1 MTLEEVMINN
11 GVCVLRHVN
20 KIKMPIYR
28 LNIDEDGA
36 RQFNIWYEELMASGF
51 NTIVRTPSGGISI
64 SKLNFRPPM
73 WDVKYTKSCI
83 EITVVAFERMLRIQF
98 RQNIALDAECAGEER
113 QIFGKQAFEAW
124 KRELE
129 KDGIDYDD
137 YAIDNGPEV
146 KKSIPKYMIRVASKY
161 YCGEDKVFEN
171 CHHID
176 FHNSFPAGL
185 VNTHPEFGP
194 TVNRLY
200 ENRKVKPIN
209 KAILNYSIGYGQSLD
224 NCNARW
230 AHLAKDAIA
239 DNNKRLF
246 DLSQKISDSGRQVML
261 WNTDGVWYQ
270 GDIYHGEGEGK
281 KLGDWENDHVNCSL
295 RIKSKGAYEYIEDG
309 KYYPV
314 LRGYTKLDKVKPRN
328 EWKWGDIFHTDA
340 VVIEF
345 YWREG
350 IGLTDIEGNKI

>member
-1 MTLEEVMINN
+1 M
-11 GVCVLRHVN
+11 
-20 KIKMPIYR
+20 
-28 LNIDEDGA
+28 
-36 RQFNIWYEELMASGF
+36 
-51 NTIVRTPSGGISI
+51 
-64 SKLNFRPPM
+64 
-73 WDVKYTKSCI
+73 
-83 EITVVAFERMLRIQF
+83 
-98 RQNIALDAECAGEER
+98 
-113 QIFGKQAFEAW
+113 
-124 KRELE
+124 
-129 KDGIDYDD
+129 
-137 YAIDNGPEV
+137 
-146 KKSIPKYMIRVASKY
+146 
-161 YCGEDKVFEN
+161 
-171 CHHID
+171 
-176 FHNSFPAGL
+176 
-185 VNTHPEFGP
+185 
-194 TVNRLY
+194 
-200 ENRKVKPIN
+200 
-209 KAILNYSIGYGQSLD
+209 
-224 NCNARW
+224 
-230 AHLAKDAIA
+230 AKDAIA

-350 IGLTDIEGNKI
+350 IGLTDKEGNKI